1 MTREQIKEQ
10 FPEATEEQI
19 TAILNIH
26 GTEMTNAKK
35 NAVPADELKRLQE
48 VDEAYKKL
56 QEADLTDAEKVQK
69 ALSDAKRSEEEY
81 NKKAARLEVE
91 KIFVAA
97 GLKEDNYK
105 DVIDGIITT
114 DAEKSKGLASSL
126 VATIEAQ
133 TESAVKKT
141 KEELMDGTKTPG
153 GNGGTGGDEKTDAEK
168 IAESLASS
176 QKAAN
181 EATKSVL
188 ESYL

>member
-35 NAVPADELKRLQE
+35 NVVPADELERLQE

-81 NKKAARLEVE
+81 NKKTARLEVE

-141 KEELMDGTKTPG
+141 KEELMDGTRTPG

-168 IAESLASS
+168 IAESLANS